1 MEKLII
7 FLIFLKGVFSMVV
20 TTERKNKGS
29 EILIVTLFTFL
40 LVALIGYSISKL
52 QGATFASLNSSEATM
67 QAQHHAKTKMEYLIY
82 KGYNNL
88 ASQAKTVITGSSFKD
103 SVSLGVVTT
112 DSDGLSRRLVTVSV
126 YKGDEIRPRATLE
139 QVFYSNDAN
148 LLIRNENSPADNLS
162 FSYSG
167 NKLHLKVN
175 GEEKKIAD
183 GVPVGTII
191 AWPGN
196 SAPTEGGTWLLC
208 NGQSCASYPALV
220 AVVGNNVPNL
230 NARFLEGT
238 SGTAGFYRSAGLPN
252 ITGTFELWKFNNWLS
267 GAFYTVS
274 APGGANTKNGGGDPA
289 WQIGFD
295 ASRMNGIYGA
305 SSTVQPASFVV
316 RYYIKAA

>member
-7 FLIFLKGVFSMVV
+7 FFLIFLKGVFSMVV
-20 TTERKNKGS
+20 TTKRKNKGA

-52 QGATFASLNSSEATM
+52 QGATFASLHSSEATM

-82 KGYNNL
+82 RGYNNL
-88 ASQAKTVITGSSFKD
+88 TSQAKTVITGSRFKD
-103 SVSLGVVTT
+103 EVSLGVVTT
-112 DSDGLSRRLVTVSV
+112 DSDGLSHRLVTVSV
-126 YKGDEIRPRATLE
+126 YKDDEIRPRATLE

-148 LLIRNENSPADNLS
+148 LFVRNENSPVDNLS

-208 NGQSCASYPALV
+208 NGQSCASYPVLV

-238 SGTAGFYRSAGLPN
+238 SGTAGVYRSAGLPN
-252 ITGTFELWKFNNWLS
+252 ITGTFEL
-267 GAFYTVS
+267 
-274 APGGANTKNGGGDPA
+274 
-289 WQIGFD
+289 
-295 ASRMNGIYGA
+295 
-305 SSTVQPASFVV
+305 
-316 RYYIKAA
+316 

>member
-1 MEKLII
+1 M
-7 FLIFLKGVFSMVV
+7 
-20 TTERKNKGS
+20 
-29 EILIVTLFTFL
+29 
-40 LVALIGYSISKL
+40 
-52 QGATFASLNSSEATM
+52 
-67 QAQHHAKTKMEYLIY
+67 
-82 KGYNNL
+82 

-148 LLIRNENSPADNLS
+148 LFVRNENSPVDNLS

-208 NGQSCASYPALV
+208 NGQSCAAYPDLV
-220 AVVGNNVPNL
+220 AVVGRTVPNL
-230 NARFLEGT
+230 NGRFLEGT
-238 SGTAGFYRSAGLPN
+238 TYTPRSFKEAGLPN
-252 ITGTFELWKFNNWLS
+252 ITGFFGVDGNSSASGSFYINGAMRGADGGSNNN
-267 GAFYTVS
+267 FRCH
-274 APGGANTKNGGGDPA
+274 
-289 WQIGFD
+289 FD
-295 ASRMNGIYGA
+295 ASLSSSIYGR
-305 SSTVQPASFVV
+305 SDTVQPASYTV